1 MPHSGSPTDT
11 EMPAAPRLADTLAET
26 AGLDELVELIENPAT
41 AVSEAALMA
50 ALRRFPD
57 SQRLHAAMIS
67 RPSLPSGVAA
77 CLSTIT
83 SDSELMRLLARHEFP
98 SGRFF
103 KLFQQSRNRPSWWN
117 RAMRGSFLLSR

>member
-1 MPHSGSPTDT
+1 MADPEPPNDAETDAR
-11 EMPAAPRLADTLAET
+11 PQLPDALAET
-26 AGLDELVELIENPAT
+26 ADLDELMVLIEDPRT
-41 AVSEAALMA
+41 TVSETALMA
-50 ALRRFPD
+50 ALRRFPE
-57 SQRLHAAMIS
+57 SRRLHAAMIA

-83 SDSELMRLLARHEFP
+83 SDSELTRLLARHEFP

-103 KLFQQSRNRPSWWN
+103 KLFQQSRNRPSWWS